1 MQMDVDESRGDDKTA
16 DIDNLCVIG
25 GAILSNGIDR
35 AVAHPDIQLAIQAAR
50 WVEQVPSHQDKAGQ
64 LRLHKVNRLLIDS
77 IPKFVLIA
85 LYFLKVR
92 AKRQCQIEIYSKGIR
107 IIAQRVKK
115 NLERDSSGEQKA
127 AI

>member
-25 GAILSNGIDR
+25 GAILSNGIEL

-50 WVEQVPSHQDKAGQ
+50 WVEQVPSSQDKAGQ
-64 LRLHKVNRLLIDS
+64 LSLHKVNRLLIDS